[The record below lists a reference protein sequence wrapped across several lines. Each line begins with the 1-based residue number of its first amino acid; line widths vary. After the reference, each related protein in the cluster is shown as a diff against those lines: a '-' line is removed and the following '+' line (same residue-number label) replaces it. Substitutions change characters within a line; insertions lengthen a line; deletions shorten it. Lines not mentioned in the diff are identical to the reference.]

1 MKKQIL
7 FAFVGILAPIL
18 AITQIKQLSVQEV
31 DNEGKIPGRTYRIF
45 AEMTNAKDQ
54 VFVVFGDS
62 IHPLEIKSTKPFFQS
77 KKGGAFSKNSNRKEA
92 AENDSLRYDSWVT
105 IGATDNYDN
114 NVSVLNVNF
123 DEFEK
128 SGGPIR
134 IKKDGAW
141 FCIPTDQQAWA
152 KEDKR
157 LLLMQLTTTGEV
169 DGKISVMGKT
179 VSGTSYTAH
188 DLTFQCGQKKKK

>member
-1 MKKQIL
+1 MKKQLL
-7 FAFVGILAPIL
+7 FAFVGVLAPLL
-18 AITQIKQLSVQEV
+18 ASTQIKQLSVQEV

-45 AEMTNAKDQ
+45 AEMANVKDQ

-77 KKGGAFSKNSNRKEA
+77 KKGGAFSKNANRKEVN
-92 AENDSLRYDSWVT
+92 ENDSLRYDSWVT

-123 DEFEK
+123 DEFET

-179 VSGTSYTAH
+179 ASGASYTAH